1 MILADS
7 LIHMSFFWREKHL
20 EEIHRTSFWST
31 SVHTQVLVLGADLNT
46 KTNEADDPMPPIHP
60 YAMGKMTPVER
71 DEGPPTVEPY
81 SVKGR
86 EVLAPPKRVKEVNE
100 TFIEPKVEKKVEKK
114 EPKATPKVKE
124 PKVLPP
130 AEEYEI
136 CIKHAVE
143 PGEVVLKIW
152 SNWTFGTMRDA
163 LAKKL
168 KREEISKKARFVFK
182 AGTGTA
188 PWVAFKD

>member
-1 MILADS
+1 M
-7 LIHMSFFWREKHL
+7 
-20 EEIHRTSFWST
+20 
-31 SVHTQVLVLGADLNT
+31 QVLVLGADLNT
-46 KTNEADDPMPPIHP
+46 ETNEANDPMPPIHP
-60 YAMGKMTPVER
+60 YAMGKTPATVER
-71 DEGPPTVEPY
+71 EEGPPAVEPY
-81 SVKGR
+81 SVKRR

-100 TFIEPKVEKKVEKK
+100 TFIEPKVVPKQVEKK

-143 PGEVVLKIW
+143 PGEVVLKVW

-163 LAKKL
+163 LARKL

>member
-1 MILADS
+1 MRKFQDLQKICPL
-7 LIHMSFFWREKHL
+7 
-20 EEIHRTSFWST
+20 
-31 SVHTQVLVLGADLNT
+31 VHSQLQVLVLGADLNT
-46 KTNEADDPMPPIHP
+46 ETNEANDPMPPIHP
-60 YAMGKMTPVER
+60 YAMGKTPPTMER
-71 DEGPPTVEPY
+71 EEGPPAVEPY
-81 SVKGR
+81 SVKRR

-100 TFIEPKVEKKVEKK
+100 TFIEPKVEKQVEKK

-168 KREEISKKARFVFK
+168 KRKKISKKARFVFK

>member
-1 MILADS
+1 ME
-7 LIHMSFFWREKHL
+7 REAPGENSQYQL
-20 EEIHRTSFWST
+20 L
-31 SVHTQVLVLGADLNT
+31 VHKKTRQVLVLGADLNT

-60 YAMGKMTPVER
+60 YAMGKTTPVER
-71 DEGPPTVEPY
+71 DEGPPAVEPY

-100 TFIEPKVEKKVEKK
+100 TFIEPKVEKK